1 MNSRALQH
9 ALEASGRF
17 CVVAMG
23 GDEIG
28 KLVVDIIQD
37 LAAQAV
43 EVDAARAKYGDSI
56 LILGERQQQMFE
68 RRIFV
73 VALVGVG
80 ESPMQ
85 RLFEIAGE
93 HACLSFPETSPSPAY
108 T

>member
-1 MNSRALQH
+1 MNRRALQH
-9 ALEASGRF
+9 ALEAGGRF

-43 EVDAARAKYGDSI
+43 EVDAARAKHGDSI
-56 LILGERQQQMFE
+56 LILGESQQQMFE
-68 RRIFV
+68 RRIFM
-73 VALVGVG
+73 VALVGLG

-85 RLFEIAGE
+85 RLFEIA
-93 HACLSFPETSPSPAY
+93 
-108 T
+108 